1 VSAFALRVSN
11 SDAFPMSLSGPAFPS
26 GAMPATMTGG
36 AAVATSVATTMPT
49 AVSVA
54 TTMPAA
60 VAAAIPAA
68 VATTIPAA
76 AATTI
81 PAAAA
86 TTIPAAAATAF
97 GVGDVVSNDEAAF
110 AEFHGL
116 GHPGAHD
123 CDGQGR
129 PGQPL
134 GESAPRSDPVTRRFG
149 FDLHG
154 YFSWGVAQPF

>member
-86 TTIPAAAATAF
+86 TAF

-149 FDLHG
+149 FALHG